1 MAKIQEKLN
10 KLRPYVVG
18 IRYIGGVQLVDAVL
32 KEGWITPESK
42 LIRKQRVDGED
53 NYYMFIAEDES
64 VDVDDLLDYVQSVIE
79 LNIEREKKFELLT
92 VKVTE
97 LKALFKAT
105 PLNKLEKLKFTFS
118 EPDVIPTSLLEM
130 DDMDEEEFVEEPID
144 DSDIDETKLVVEQKT
159 FYEQNNKSQHKNIAL
174 PPKGKVELE
183 EFKEPKVVCKCG
195 PDDICPVCEEEKAM
209 EY

>member
-1 MAKIQEKLN
+1 LEFLLNKMAKIQEKLN

-97 LKALFKAT
+97 LKALFKVT

-130 DDMDEEEFVEEPID
+130 DD
-144 DSDIDETKLVVEQKT
+144 SDIDETKLVVEQKT
-159 FYEQNNKSQHKNIAL
+159 FYEQNNKRQHKNIAL